1 MSLPP
6 ERINIKRRRQD
17 DPVEALRESGSS
29 VHLHVAD
36 QCPVLEQAPGRDKK
50 RRATDFVFKRLR
62 ADECEDVPQ
71 VPRLA
76 ENFSRGRK
84 EKQRSASQNDNSGIP
99 QIRTT
104 QPGDE
109 LKDMEALKAA
119 MKLQAAGEGAVDL
132 SKASSDHQLEL
143 SEGAVPSQT
152 PAIKIP
158 ASARRFHLSRDQGF
172 LAPSKLHAGVR
183 KSLQRPKTHLA
194 TFVEKALLLN
204 GQHARI
210 SHKAAPVDRIVEAKT
225 LDVSESSEAREQV
238 VTKHVFDQPFVKPP
252 TDIAKTGHSINSH
265 PSTWDFDSDQLA
277 SELAALAFEIDPT
290 VDDEPATLHSKSNFG
305 AAKAGY
311 ASEDDYVYE
320 TYVRLPPNAALQIE
334 IEQNQF
340 TANIGVLVIAEEDEE
355 LWEAYAESD
364 SENEWD
370 EEDADSNGTF
380 AQLSA

>member
-1 MSLPP
+1 M
-6 ERINIKRRRQD
+6 
-17 DPVEALRESGSS
+17 
-29 VHLHVAD
+29 
-36 QCPVLEQAPGRDKK
+36 
-50 RRATDFVFKRLR
+50 FKRLR
-62 ADECEDVPQ
+62 ADECEYVPQ

-84 EKQRSASQNDNSGIP
+84 EKQRSASQNDNSEIP

-109 LKDMEALKAA
+109 LKDREALKAA

-210 SHKAAPVDRIVEAKT
+210 SNKAAPVDRIVEAKT

-320 TYVRLPPNAALQIE
+320 TYVRLPHNAALQIE